1 MSNKQNMKKRKLE
14 GSENAG
20 SEIAGSSKKQM
31 VLSTKQL
38 NALRELKNWHNEN
51 IFTGRFDAMDD
62 PTSEMETLEELC
74 DDANIEYSLVKE
86 LCGDEKWIEYDQK
99 CETIQ
104 TFLSMEKK
112 KDAKKKDAC
121 VWNVSGIIDIH
132 MTQEEFDNF
141 DPKNATIDMLINYSR
156 QSKKLIDAMKSTI
169 ADPKKYEKG
178 QVWMWLFKKFEENNI
193 SWNDE
198 NSIQYRTSHIERDKP
213 LIEKAL
219 DYGWIHWWKDKP
231 WRPWNKPWKEKP
243 FYLGE
248 DEEEIEICMKEEDFC
263 GDLKCVTDEIFLQ
276 KWKKEVQDFKQIV
289 AESGSD

>member
-14 GSENAG
+14 GSE
-20 SEIAGSSKKQM
+20 IKQM

-38 NALRELKNWHNEN
+38 NALLELKNWHNEN

-62 PTSEMETLEELC
+62 PTSEMETLKVLC
-74 DDANIEYSLVKE
+74 EDANIEYSLVKE

-121 VWNVSGIIDIH
+121 VWNVSGIIDIN

-141 DPKNATIDMLINYSR
+141 DPKNATRDVLINYSR

-178 QVWMWLFKKFEENNI
+178 QVWMWLFKKFEDTQD
-193 SWNDE
+193 DE
-198 NSIQYRTSHIERDKP
+198 NCVQYITSHIERDKTK
-213 LIEKAL
+213 LEKAEN
-219 DYGWIHWWKDKP
+219 YGWIHYWKDKP

-243 FYLGE
+243 SYLGD

-263 GDLKCVTDEIFLQ
+263 GDLECVTDVIFLK
-276 KWKKEVQDFKQIV
+276 KWKKELQDFKQIV